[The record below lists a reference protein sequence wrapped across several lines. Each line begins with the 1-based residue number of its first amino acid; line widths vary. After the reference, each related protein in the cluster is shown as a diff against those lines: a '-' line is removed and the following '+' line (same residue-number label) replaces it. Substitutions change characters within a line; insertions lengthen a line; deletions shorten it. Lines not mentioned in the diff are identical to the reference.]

1 MTQGSF
7 HQATKFC
14 EEAQQF
20 MLFHSIAPT
29 PSHYSVAYCY
39 FTKEK
44 LALNHK
50 IDTQLSAYKPL
61 DDIFLDALFIEFL
74 SNTQLIEDKIFTP
87 IGETLNST
95 LAQLDSQVSSEQE
108 AISNLNKIGKALG
121 RLGEY
126 KPLQSITTFLVNA
139 IGQSQI
145 QHKSLSAELY
155 KASEEV
161 SQLKQKLE
169 ESRQEAIIDTL
180 TGLLNRRGCEQRL
193 QKLSLNNIHSSI
205 VIDIDHFKKVND
217 SFGHSIGDKVIQ
229 LVAKI
234 IKEQVSADDIPVRYG
249 GEEFVVVLSNKS
261 KDIAYK
267 IAENIRTAISTLKLV
282 QRQSNTQLPPITVS
296 IGVAEL
302 ESDMTWTTLFNN
314 ADQALYKAKNSGRNC
329 SVLAT
334 VNTSSELETA
344 H

>member
-7 HQATKFC
+7 HQATKFF

-61 DDIFLDALFIEFL
+61 DDIFLDSLFIEFL
-74 SNTQLIEDKIFTP
+74 LNTHLIEDKIFTP

-108 AISNLNKIGKALG
+108 AISNLNKIGEALG

-155 KASEEV
+155 KTSEEV

-261 KDIAYK
+261 QEIAHQV
-267 IAENIRTAISTLKLV
+267 AENIRTAISTLKLV

-302 ESDMTWTTLFNN
+302 QSNMTWSTLFNN

-329 SVLAT
+329 CVLANI
-334 VNTSSELETA
+334 NTTSTLESTY
-344 H
+344 

>member
-7 HQATKFC
+7 HQATKYC

-29 PSHYSVAYCY
+29 PIHYSIVYCY
-39 FTKEK
+39 FTKEN
-44 LALNHK
+44 LSLNQK
-50 IDTQLSAYKPL
+50 IDLQLAAYKPL
-61 DDIFLDALFIEFL
+61 DAIFLDALFTEFL

-87 IGETLNST
+87 IGDTLNSA

-126 KPLQSITTFLVNA
+126 KPLRSITTFLLNA
-139 IGQSQI
+139 IGQSQV
-145 QHKSLSAELY
+145 QHKSLSADLY

-161 SQLKQKLE
+161 SQLKKKLE

-180 TGLLNRRGCEQRL
+180 TGLLNRRGCDQRL
-193 QKLSLNNIHSSI
+193 QALSLNNIHSSI

-261 KDIAYK
+261 QEIAFK
-267 IAENIRTAISTLKLV
+267 VAENIRTAISTLKLV
-282 QRQSNTQLPPITVS
+282 QRQSNMQLPPITVS

-302 ESDMTWTTLFNN
+302 EKNMTWTTLFNS
-314 ADQALYKAKNSGRNC
+314 ADKALYKAKNSGRNC
-329 SVLAT
+329 SVRAT
-334 VNTSSELETA
+334 LNAIAQQKTT